1 MTRRSRGGAA
11 RSPQR
16 GIATLAGWLFA
27 DLILVL
33 MLVMMASQPD
43 PLVNPPVAATHRASP
58 TPRRSPSPTPKP
70 TPTPARPRT
79 LDLKPV
85 VIHVDGPDASN
96 AQIVSSIQS
105 QLAGYQ
111 GQQAG
116 MVLVFGDGSCIGP
129 DTQYADT
136 VIGLLSQ
143 VYPNTEPPMFPAST
157 VTRPFINGGDGG
169 DCTGDSATGADLD
182 VYYFTSAS

>member
-1 MTRRSRGGAA
+1 VTRRSRGRTA
-11 RSPQR
+11 RPTQR
-16 GIATLAGWLFA
+16 STATLAGWLFA

-43 PLVNPPVAATHRASP
+43 PLANPTVAATHRASP
-58 TPRRSPSPTPKP
+58 SPSPSPSPTP
-70 TPTPARPRT
+70 TPTPAAPRT

-85 VIHVDGPDASN
+85 VIHVDGPGTPNS
-96 AQIVSSIQS
+96 QIVSSIQS
-105 QLAGYQ
+105 QLSGYQ

-136 VIGLLSQ
+136 VIGLLGQ
-143 VYPNTEPPMFPAST
+143 VYPDADPPMFPAST

-169 DCTGDSATGADLD
+169 DCSGDSATGADLD